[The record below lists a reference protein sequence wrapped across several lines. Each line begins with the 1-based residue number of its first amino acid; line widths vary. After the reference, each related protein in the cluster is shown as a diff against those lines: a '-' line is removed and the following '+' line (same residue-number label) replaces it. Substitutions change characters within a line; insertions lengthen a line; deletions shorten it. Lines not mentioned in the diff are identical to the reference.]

1 MLKQIIGLYQLIT
14 GLFGF
19 IFVLASA
26 LLNQNLAMMRLVQGQ
41 VFAGV
46 ILFGLLAWT
55 GWGVLNSTNKSI
67 GYSKVLQSLQIFS
80 FSISGTLYKFSA
92 GAFISFGYANG
103 GLIKHFSLMPIDFAL
118 ASGTDNS
125 FSLVIYLVPLLILIA
140 LIKIK

>member
-26 LLNQNLAMMRLVQGQ
+26 LVNQNLAMMRLVQGQ

-55 GWGVLNSTNKSI
+55 GWGILNSTDKSI

-103 GLIKHFSLMPIDFAL
+103 GLIKHISLMPIDFAL
-118 ASGTDNS
+118 VSGIDNS
-125 FSLVIYLVPLLILIA
+125 FSLVIYLVPVLILIA
-140 LIKIK
+140 LFKIK

>member
-26 LLNQNLAMMRLVQGQ
+26 LVNQNLAMMRLVQGQ

-55 GWGVLNSTNKSI
+55 GWGILNSTDKSI
-67 GYSKVLQSLQIFS
+67 VYSKVLQSLQIFS

-103 GLIKHFSLMPIDFAL
+103 GLIKHISLMPIDFAL
-118 ASGTDNS
+118 VSGIDNS
-125 FSLVIYLVPLLILIA
+125 FSLVIYLVPVLILIA
-140 LIKIK
+140 LFKIK